1 MAYIKEGVCRC
12 KPSYAGNGAV
22 CGNDKVSIR
31 KTYISKKHW
40 ALSIMPFLGYIRVPG
55 RGGAK
60 NNFCQLHL
68 TRSREGTEFMQNDK

>member
-31 KTYISKKHW
+31 KAYIFKKHEHYQ
-40 ALSIMPFLGYIRVPG
+40 LCHFLD
-55 RGGAK
+55 
-60 NNFCQLHL
+60 
-68 TRSREGTEFMQNDK
+68 T

>member
-31 KTYISKKHW
+31 KTYIFIYYAISWIHKSTWGVLKTI
-40 ALSIMPFLGYIRVPG
+40 SVNYI
-55 RGGAK
+55 
-60 NNFCQLHL
+60 
-68 TRSREGTEFMQNDK
+68 

>member
-31 KTYISKKHW
+31 KTYIFKKHEHYQ
-40 ALSIMPFLGYIRVPG
+40 LFLGYIRVPG
-55 RGGAK
+55 GVLK
-60 NNFCQLHL
+60 QFLSTTFN
-68 TRSREGTEFMQNDK
+68 T

>member
-31 KTYISKKHW
+31 KAYIFKKHEHYQ
-40 ALSIMPFLGYIRVPG
+40 LCHFLDTYKSTW
-55 RGGAK
+55 GGAK

-68 TRSREGTEFMQNDK
+68 TRNREGTEFMQNDR

>member
-31 KTYISKKHW
+31 KTYIFK
-40 ALSIMPFLGYIRVPG
+40 
-55 RGGAK
+55 
-60 NNFCQLHL
+60 
-68 TRSREGTEFMQNDK
+68 REGTEFMQNDNYNC